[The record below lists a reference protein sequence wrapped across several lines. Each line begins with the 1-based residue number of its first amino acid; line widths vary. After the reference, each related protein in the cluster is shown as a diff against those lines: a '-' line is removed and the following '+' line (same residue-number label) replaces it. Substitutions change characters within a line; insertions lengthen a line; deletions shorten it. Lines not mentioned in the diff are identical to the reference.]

1 MVCAPTVAGLY
12 VTAQLLSPAV
22 PVAVRP
28 QLGALKVPLPGGRLV
43 TPKVTVP
50 LGLEVGGGPVSTS
63 GTVEVQVPVSAGRKI
78 GGLQTRMVVVAWIV
92 AFSTTVS
99 LEQVFFLMIRRPPR
113 STLFPYTT
121 LFRSTAQLLSPAV
134 PVAVRPQLGAL
145 KVPLPGGRLV
155 TPKVTVPL
163 GL

>member
-50 LGLEVGGGPVSTS
+50 LGLVASA
-63 GTVEVQVPVSAGRKI
+63 GTVTVEWNGTRLNSSHAQRSHAGFCFKK
-78 GGLQTRMVVVAWIV
+78 VVVGWVVGA
-92 AFSTTVS
+92 SMRVS
-99 LEQVFFLMIRRPPR
+99 LEPECVASPP
-113 STLFPYTT
+113 
-121 LFRSTAQLLSPAV
+121 
-134 PVAVRPQLGAL
+134 
-145 KVPLPGGRLV
+145 
-155 TPKVTVPL
+155 
-163 GL
+163 